1 MTNLETLTKSALSL
15 TEIVGVSSV
24 WNFHAV
30 DHLDNL
36 TTKKGSNLFE
46 FVEAMKAKG
55 EKGGFTM
62 YVDSIGRSAHSASR
76 VVIFKGITN
85 CEEIGSQ
92 YYSKRMG
99 EFFI

>member
-1 MTNLETLTKSALSL
+1 MTNLQTLTNSALSL
-15 TEIVGVSSV
+15 KEVVGYSSV
-24 WNFHAV
+24 WNFHAA

-36 TTKKGSNLFE
+36 TKKKGTNLFS
-46 FVEAMKAKG
+46 FVEAMKSKG

-62 YVDSIGRSAHSASR
+62 YVDSIGRSAHQASR
-76 VVIFKGITN
+76 VVILRGITT
-85 CEEIGSQ
+85 CEELGSQ

>member
-1 MTNLETLTKSALSL
+1 MTNLQALINSAPSL
-15 TEIVGVSSV
+15 KEVVGFSSV
-24 WNFHAV
+24 WNFHGV

-36 TTKKGSNLFE
+36 TKKKGTNLNS
-46 FVEAMKAKG
+46 FVESLKLKG

-62 YVDSIGRSAHSASR
+62 YVDSIGRSAHNSSR
-76 VVIFKGITN
+76 VVILRGITN
-85 CEEIGSQ
+85 CDEMGSH